1 VEGVRAVGAPNIWD
15 TTARTPAK
23 KSFRAWSESGP
34 WRSFE
39 RKALAEKIIY
49 EIACSMSN
57 SPRVAVIGID
67 GRLGAALAREYP
79 RDLEV
84 TSYKRSQLDL
94 SRLDQIRSVLSE
106 TEFDLLINCAA
117 LTNVDYCESN
127 RKEAFLVNAEAPRLL
142 AEICRD
148 KAIKLIHFSTD
159 YVFDGK
165 KTDTYV
171 EEDRADPLSVYGES
185 KLDGESRVLEVSSQH
200 LVVRLSWVF
209 GPDKPSFIDQ
219 IIQRA
224 RENDVVTAVADKFS
238 APTYTID
245 VASWLRLAIEK
256 SANGVLHL
264 ANTGGCSWQE
274 WAQYAIDVCRSLG
287 LPLKAE
293 RVGAVSL
300 ADMKNFVAQRPVHTV
315 LSTAKF
321 TALTGVQPRHWREA
335 VAEYIS
341 THVSKK

>member
-1 VEGVRAVGAPNIWD
+1 MEP
-15 TTARTPAK
+15 
-23 KSFRAWSESGP
+23 SLEFRAISLLLEM
-34 WRSFE
+34 
-39 RKALAEKIIY
+39 KIAI
-49 EIACSMSN
+49 IGSN
-57 SPRVAVIGID
+57 
-67 GRLGAALAREYP
+67 GRLGAALVREYQ
-79 RDLEV
+79 RDYEV
-84 TSYKRSQLDL
+84 TSYDRRRLDLSQLD
-94 SRLDQIRSVLSE
+94 RVRSALAGAKCE
-106 TEFDLLINCAA
+106 LLINCAA
-117 LTNVDYCESN
+117 LTNVDYCESH
-127 RKEAFLVNAEAPRLL
+127 REEAFVVNAETPRLL
-142 AEICRD
+142 AKIANE
-148 KAIKLIHFSTD
+148 KSAKLVHFSTD

-165 KTDTYV
+165 KSDPYA
-171 EEDRADPLSVYGES
+171 EEDKAVPLSVYGES
-185 KLDGESRVLEVSSQH
+185 KLEGERRVLEVSSQH

-245 VASWLRLAIEK
+245 LASWLRLAVDK
-256 SANGVLHL
+256 NANGILHL
-264 ANTGGCSWQE
+264 ANNGGCSWQE

-287 LPLKAE
+287 IPLKTK
-293 RVGAVSL
+293 RIGAVSL

-341 THVSKK
+341 AHVSKK